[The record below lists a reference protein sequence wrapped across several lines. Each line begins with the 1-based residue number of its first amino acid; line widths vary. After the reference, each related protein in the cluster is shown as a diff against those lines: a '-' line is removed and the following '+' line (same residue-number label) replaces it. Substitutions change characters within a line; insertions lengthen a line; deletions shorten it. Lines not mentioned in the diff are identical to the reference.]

1 MYQVSFFVSTT
12 PLLSGAAAAGQ
23 AAENQRGQHEDKQ
36 HGEHE
41 QDSSSGKKLF
51 AMLRGIQGGSRR
63 RAVGSA
69 HRRAFCGRR
78 DGLAGLDS
86 PVDGLRSAGRL
97 GQTAFF
103 LVVQIQYLLLVN

>member
-12 PLLSGAAAAGQ
+12 PSLSGAAAAGQ
-23 AAENQRGQHEDKQ
+23 AAKNQRGQHEDEQ
-36 HGEHE
+36 HWEHE
-41 QDSSSGKKLF
+41 QDCGSGEKLL
-51 AMLRGIQGGSRR
+51 AMLRGIRSGPSRR
-63 RAVGSA
+63 AL
-69 HRRAFCGRR
+69 CGRR

-86 PVDGLRSAGRL
+86 PVDGLCSAGRL